1 MRKRST
7 MVVGRERDLAIAM
20 NVIQDGGSLDVVGSR
35 GSGRTTFLEAVC
47 LRLQNAGWVIVR
59 LRGVA
64 SLRQHPLAAMQLAGV
79 VRANDSRP
87 LTIQSTAEALE
98 TLVRDKR
105 AVIVID
111 DWDDLDEASWGIVE
125 GTRRSLGVPVI
136 ISRLQ
141 GRHARH
147 TPSGLDASTLEPA
160 FVIDITP
167 LRFDELESAV
177 ETVFEAP
184 VEISTMRRIY
194 AKSGGIVG
202 LATSVVAAAIRDGRI
217 RKSDGAWT
225 ATRDLWS
232 AGLRGVVEA
241 HIENL
246 DDDALDALEVIALVG
261 DADIDT
267 VRKLVAWPTLELLE
281 QRAMIQVVTS
291 GNRHLVT
298 VVPPLLVEFFRNEP
312 LAARRMRLQ
321 ALIGERLGMDGERT
335 PVPGVSSGA
344 FAPDKDAALV
354 RLVHERTRT
363 RQVVTRAEW
372 EARPEPHTAYE
383 YVTALMNAG
392 APDSMITAVL
402 NRPGEPAG
410 DPLGQARLAIL
421 RARWTAS
428 VGDVDSALRDLDDA
442 RAAGDAL
449 AGMFAAAAVTIEC
462 EHRSVPEDF
471 ATRLEVDDLTS
482 EPVRAALWDAQIL
495 VLTTLGRFVDAS
507 RVFAQYEADERAA
520 VYMPG
525 STRALNGLALLGV
538 GRLGDALTWSMRGVD
553 ESFGLLDVDT
563 ARAHGAVGA
572 VCMIMSGDNAAVEDL
587 VATLVAAGPFPRV
600 SAGYHRMLLTMAAVV
615 AIRRGNVALGERYRT
630 ELTSLPGENGLLP
643 GQSESWSHAQLL
655 ASDGDALNAAAV
667 LWETGERLWARGGR
681 MSGILSMLN
690 ACEVAPQE
698 DWLDALR
705 ARMTD
710 MDSPLLSAHYSL
722 VVAAAAQ
729 DGPALE
735 AAVPGLVATGRMGM
749 ALAALRRAA
758 HVYRAAGDDS
768 RARDADA
775 RASEYLESLPLRSV
789 DADRFAATTVKLT
802 DREVEIARLVAEG
815 MSNPAIASQ
824 LVLSVRTVES
834 HMHRIMRKLDLPNRQ
849 SVGDYILSHHGM

>member
-1 MRKRST
+1 

-20 NVIQDGGSLDVVGSR
+20 SVIQDGGSLDVVGSR

-64 SLRQHPLAAMQLAGV
+64 SLRQHPLAAMQLAGM
-79 VRANDSRP
+79 VRVNDSRP

-98 TLVRDKR
+98 AQIRDKK

-125 GTRRSLGVPVI
+125 GTRRSLGAPVV

-141 GRHARH
+141 GRQARH

-194 AKSGGIVG
+194 SKSGGIVG
-202 LATSVVAAAIRDGRI
+202 LATSVVAAAIREGRI
-217 RKSDGAWT
+217 RKTDGAWT

-246 DDDALDALEVIALVG
+246 DEDALDALEVIALVG

-281 QRAMIQVVTS
+281 QRAMIRMVAS

-321 ALIGERLGMDGERT
+321 ALISERLGAEGERVSG
-335 PVPGVSSGA
+335 PSLSSGV
-344 FAPDKDAALV
+344 FAPDTDAALV
-354 RLVHERTRT
+354 RLIHERTRT
-363 RQVVTRAEW
+363 RQLVTRAEW

-392 APDSMITAVL
+392 APDSAISAVL
-402 NRPGEPAG
+402 DWPGESAG
-410 DPLGQARLAIL
+410 DPLSTVRLAIL

-428 VGDVDSALRDLDDA
+428 VGDVDGALRDLETA
-442 RAAGDAL
+442 RTTAGPL
-449 AGMFAAAAVTIEC
+449 AGMLAAAAVTVEC
-462 EHRSVPEDF
+462 EHKGVPEDF
-471 ATRLEVDDLTS
+471 AARLEVDDLAP

-495 VLTTLGRFVDAS
+495 VLATLGRFVDAS

-520 VYMPG
+520 AHMPG
-525 STRALNGLALLGV
+525 SVRALNGLALLGA
-538 GRLGDALTWSMRGVD
+538 GRLEDALTWSMRGVD

-563 ARAHGAVGA
+563 ARAHGAVGVA
-572 VCMIMSGDNAAVEDL
+572 CMIMSGDNGPVEDL
-587 VATLVAAGPFPRV
+587 VATLVAAGPFPRI

-615 AIRRGNVALGERYRT
+615 AVRRGNIALGERYMA
-630 ELTSLPGENGLLP
+630 EMASLPGANGLLP
-643 GQSESWSHAQLL
+643 GQSVSWANAQLL
-655 ASDGDALNAAAV
+655 ASDGDTRTAATV
-667 LWETGERLWARGGR
+667 LWEAGEDLWARGGR

-690 ACEVAPQE
+690 ACEVTPEAH
-698 DWLDALR
+698 WLEAVR
-705 ARMTD
+705 SRITK
-710 MDSPLLSAHYSL
+710 MDSPLLSAHYTF

-735 AAVPGLVATGRMGM
+735 AAVDGLVATGRMGM

-758 HVYRAAGDDS
+758 QAYRSTGDDA
-768 RARDADA
+768 RARDVDA

-789 DADRFAATTVKLT
+789 DVDRFAATTVRLS

-849 SVGDYILSHHGM
+849 SVGDYILSHQGM

>member
-1 MRKRST
+1 